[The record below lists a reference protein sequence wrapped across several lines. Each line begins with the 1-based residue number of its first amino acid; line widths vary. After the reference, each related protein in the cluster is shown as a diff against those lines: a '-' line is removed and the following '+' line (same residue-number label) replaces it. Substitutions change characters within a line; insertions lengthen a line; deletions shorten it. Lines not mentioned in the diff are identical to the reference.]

1 MIEQMKNVM
10 IALFTLAAFAII
22 IFIIMFL
29 HPNIGDEAQVLHV
42 RFVDIDKIN
51 NGTRVSFGGK
61 PVGEVTAIR
70 EILSED
76 GQRIEY
82 NGLIYI
88 YELTLALDSDID
100 VYVTDQITA
109 RTSGLLGEK
118 SVSIMPI
125 PAKKGQQLVRATPTS
140 VLYAEEVGSIE
151 STLRELKDV
160 TGKVEIALDG
170 FINAFDILE
179 KKRTWEN
186 VAEAV
191 ENVKN
196 ITAALNQPENLADTV
211 SNIADVSR
219 DAKELFAAIDQPE
232 KLSEFIDNALVAS
245 REFRGVATNMSEGRG
260 TVGKLFSKDDFYLRL
275 SSLMSKAETVLDDV
289 NHYGVLF
296 HLDNGWKRLRA
307 RRLNLLQELRYP
319 QEFRNYFNDEID
331 SINTSLARVGMII
344 EKTDELCPCRELWQN
359 PEYVKVYSELLR
371 RVAMLE
377 EYLQMYN
384 QQVMDSQVKLTEFY
398 ECVCE

>member
-1 MIEQMKNVM
+1 MEQMKNVM
-10 IALFTLAAFAII
+10 IAIFTLAAFAII

-29 HPNIGDEAQVLHV
+29 HPNVGDEAQILHV

-61 PVGEVTAIR
+61 PIGEVRDIK
-70 EILSED
+70 EIVGED

-82 NGLIYI
+82 NGLIYP
-88 YELTLALDSDID
+88 YELSLALDSEQR
-100 VYVTDQITA
+100 VYITDQITS

-125 PAKKGQQLVRATPTS
+125 PPKKDQPLVRATESS
-140 VLYAEEVGSIE
+140 VLYAEEVGSVE
-151 STLRELKDV
+151 STLREFKDLSD
-160 TGKVEIALDG
+160 KIEIALDG
-170 FINAFDILE
+170 FINAFDILQ
-179 KKRTWEN
+179 KQHAWEN
-186 VAEAV
+186 VSSAI
-191 ENVKN
+191 ENIKD
-196 ITAALNQPENLADTV
+196 ITAALNQPEKLDEIVENVAV
-211 SNIADVSR
+211 ISR
-219 DAKELFAAIDQPE
+219 DAREVVAAVDQPE
-232 KLSEFIDNALVAS
+232 KISEFIDNALSAS
-245 REFRGVATNMSEGRG
+245 RDFKGVANNVSQGRG
-260 TVGKLFSKDDFYLRL
+260 TVGQLLVKDDFYLRL
-275 SSLMSKAETVLDDV
+275 SSLMSKAETVLNDV

-331 SINTSLARVGMII
+331 SINTSLARVSMVI
-344 EKTDELCPCRELWQN
+344 EKTDEQCPCRELWQN
-359 PEYVKVYSELLR
+359 PEYVKVYGELLR

-398 ECVCE
+398 ECICE